1 MVRGTAISLH
11 TFGRLAIAFVAL
23 IALGTSPVFAQISTA
38 TMSGVVRDG
47 TGGLIPGVTV
57 TIKHTES
64 GLTRTATTTENGGY
78 RMPSLPVGPY
88 EVTGEKLG
96 FKQQVRRGVQ
106 PGVGEGD
113 GFDRTAEGGGAG
125 RAMTVAREGSLVR

>member
-57 TIKHTES
+57 TIKHTET
-64 GLTRTATTTENGGY
+64 GLTRTLTTAESGGY
-78 RMPSLPVGPY
+78 RMPSLPVGAY
-88 EVTGEKLG
+88 EVSAEAPG
-96 FKQQVRRGVQ
+96 FRKQVRSGINLV
-106 PGVGEGD
+106 VGQEAVVDLTLEVGAN
-113 GFDRTAEGGGAG
+113 AE
-125 RAMTVAREGSLVR
+125 